1 MYIKKKKI
9 IIALSGGIDSAVAAA
24 LLKKKGYQVSG
35 VFMNLIPKKKEFSEA
50 RKNFQ
55 KAEKNARK
63 IAQVLKIPFFVL
75 DLSTEF
81 EKQVIN
87 SFLNEFKKGRT
98 PNPCVVCNQKIRFD
112 IFLKKMRKKGADFV
126 ATGHYAR
133 LRRKVKSQKHALESH
148 RGSKVKSINQK
159 SKITYRL
166 FQAKDKEKDQSY
178 FLYNLNQKHL
188 KRILFPLGD
197 LTKKEVRKLAKKF
210 NLSVFERPESQ
221 EICFVKDLNVND
233 FLRRYLKLEEGLI
246 INEYGQE
253 IGKHQGL
260 FLYTIGQRK
269 TIGIGGTGPY
279 YVVGKDFKK
288 NNLIVTNNFRSPFLY
303 RKSLI
308 AKKVNWISGSDPT
321 FPIRIK
327 ARVRYRQEAVSAEIR
342 KIRRN
347 IPYRPACSADRRRA
361 TYEVVFFK
369 SQRAIA
375 PGQSVVFY
383 RRGEILGGGIIEN

>member
-1 MYIKKKKI
+1 MIIKNKKPTVY
-9 IIALSGGIDSAVAAA
+9 IALSGGIDSAVSAA
-24 LLKKKGYQVSG
+24 LLKEKGYQVMG
-35 VFMNLIPKKKEFSEA
+35 IFLKLFRGQKEEQARIVAKKLAIPFFILDFKKEFKREVIDY
-50 RKNFQ
+50 F
-55 KAEKNARK
+55 
-63 IAQVLKIPFFVL
+63 LK
-75 DLSTEF
+75 EY
-81 EKQVIN
+81 E
-87 SFLNEFKKGRT
+87 KGRT
-98 PNPCVVCNQKIRFD
+98 PNPCVVCNQKIKFGLL
-112 IFLKKMRKKGADFV
+112 FKKILNLGADFL
-126 ATGHYAR
+126 ATGHYV
-133 LRRKVKSQKHALESH
+133 KVKSQK
-148 RGSKVKSINQK
+148 
-159 SKITYRL
+159 SKIKSASEKLKVVYKL
-166 FQAKDKEKDQSY
+166 LKAKDKEKDQSY
-178 FLYNLNQKHL
+178 FLYNLNQKQL

-210 NLSVFERPESQ
+210 NLPVFERPESQ

-233 FLRRYLKLEEGLI
+233 FLRRYLKLKEGLI

-308 AKKVNWISGSDPT
+308 AKKVNWISGIEPNL
-321 FPIRIK
+321 PLKIK
-327 ARVRYRQEAVSAEIR
+327 AQVRYRQEAKSAEIR
-342 KIRRN
+342 KTKNKN
-347 IPYRPACSADRRRA
+347 IPNCPACSADRRQA
-361 TYEVVFFK
+361 SYEVVFSK

-383 RRGEILGGGIIEN
+383 RRGEILGGGVIES